1 MSKKRDNKRKVEIK
15 GYDIAKLR
23 FQRFLAMVIDW
34 YISNMIVAI
43 PVTFFLRGKDYIQ
56 PYSFQLETYGYKIGM
71 IYGLFVVVVGI
82 CYYFAVPKYIWKGQ
96 TLGKKICK
104 LQVVKTDGQK
114 VDTKTMFLREIIGAV
129 VIEGG
134 IVVSATYIRKL
145 IGLLITAEIIP
156 ILKYGAYAITL
167 ASIIYAYFNPL
178 SQSFHDKLARTVVI
192 RK

>member
-56 PYSFQLETYGYKIGM
+56 PYSFQL
-71 IYGLFVVVVGI
+71 
-82 CYYFAVPKYIWKGQ
+82 
-96 TLGKKICK
+96 
-104 LQVVKTDGQK
+104 VVKTDGQK

>member
-1 MSKKRDNKRKVEIK
+1 
-15 GYDIAKLR
+15 
-23 FQRFLAMVIDW
+23 
-34 YISNMIVAI
+34 
-43 PVTFFLRGKDYIQ
+43 
-56 PYSFQLETYGYKIGM
+56 
-71 IYGLFVVVVGI
+71 
-82 CYYFAVPKYIWKGQ
+82 
-96 TLGKKICK
+96 
-104 LQVVKTDGQK
+104 
-114 VDTKTMFLREIIGAV
+114 MFLREIIGAV

>member
-82 CYYFAVPKYIWKGQ
+82 CYYFAVPTYIWKGQ
-96 TLGKKICK
+96 TYGKVK
-104 LQVVKTDGQK
+104 L
-114 VDTKTMFLREIIGAV
+114 
-129 VIEGG
+129 
-134 IVVSATYIRKL
+134 
-145 IGLLITAEIIP
+145 
-156 ILKYGAYAITL
+156 
-167 ASIIYAYFNPL
+167 
-178 SQSFHDKLARTVVI
+178 
-192 RK
+192 

>member
-1 MSKKRDNKRKVEIK
+1 MSKKRDNKRKIEIK

-34 YISNMIVAI
+34 YISNMIVA
-43 PVTFFLRGKDYIQ
+43 
-56 PYSFQLETYGYKIGM
+56 
-71 IYGLFVVVVGI
+71 
-82 CYYFAVPKYIWKGQ
+82 VPTYIWKGQ